1 MNYSLFTSESVC
13 SGHPDKICDQIS
25 DAVLDAAL
33 TVDPQSR
40 VALETM
46 ATENYL
52 TLAGEVTCA
61 QKLDYKSIAR
71 GVIKDLGYNRPIYN
85 FTYRSPIDI
94 RVHHQSVDIALGVD
108 GGGAG
113 DQGMMFGYAVA
124 ETKEFMPLPIS
135 IAHDLARE
143 IDRIRETKLT
153 YLRPDGKS
161 EVSIRYENG
170 LPVAIEAL
178 VIAVPYD
185 PQMAREEVKEAL
197 YREVVL
203 PVLDKY
209 QQKPISLD
217 KMIFNGTGQWE
228 IGGPASDTGV
238 TGRKIIVDTYGGMG
252 RIGGGSFS
260 GKDPSKVDR
269 SAAYAARFIAKNI
282 VAHGLAHRCEIQL
295 AYAIGSRQPISRSI
309 ETFGTGKKSQKVI
322 ETFAWNLL
330 DLSPQGII
338 KALNLRRPIY
348 RSTAVYGHFG
358 NPSYPW
364 EKIVS

>member
-1 MNYSLFTSESVC
+1 
-13 SGHPDKICDQIS
+13 
-25 DAVLDAAL
+25 
-33 TVDPQSR
+33 
-40 VALETM
+40 
-46 ATENYL
+46 
-52 TLAGEVTCA
+52 
-61 QKLDYKSIAR
+61 
-71 GVIKDLGYNRPIYN
+71 
-85 FTYRSPIDI
+85 
-94 RVHHQSVDIALGVD
+94 
-108 GGGAG
+108 
-113 DQGMMFGYAVA
+113 
-124 ETKEFMPLPIS
+124 
-135 IAHDLARE
+135 
-143 IDRIRETKLT
+143 
-153 YLRPDGKS
+153 
-161 EVSIRYENG
+161 